1 MWPKKRSRWL
11 KIVYK
16 VRKTE
21 YLGRNHEDLIFFFN
35 EAFTKFLHCTF
46 NIRRRGEEKIVF
58 FFFDIF
64 VIANISQY
72 LILQPYDFGLLSPLN
87 RQGQSLKKLKQLPEG
102 IMISISEVM

>member
-1 MWPKKRSRWL
+1 M
-11 KIVYK
+11 YK

-58 FFFDIF
+58 FFFLDIF